1 MSNLSPIPKSIKVLI
16 SGVIPAAVAIAL
28 MAFSSNTEAR
38 AQRGYIKKNGTYV
51 SPHYK
56 SNPDGR
62 RHNNKGSRS
71 NGGKQRDEFS
81 SPPAYNKSRNR

>member
-1 MSNLSPIPKSIKVLI
+1 MKTTFLSTI
-16 SGVIPAAVAIAL
+16 SAIIPAVLCLAIAG
-28 MAFSSNTEAR
+28 FSTISEAR

-62 RHNNKGSRS
+62 RSNNKGSRS
-71 NGGKQRDEFS
+71 NGGKQRDEYS
-81 SPPAYNKSRNR
+81 NPPAYNKSRNR

>member
-1 MSNLSPIPKSIKVLI
+1 MFFTSRKILAIAT
-16 SGVIPAAVAIAL
+16 IPAAFAVALIAF
-28 MAFSSNTEAR
+28 MPDAEAR

-62 RHNNKGSRS
+62 RYNNKGSRT